1 MAKKIFSRIGQ
12 FILVIVAVSFFS
24 FSLVYLAPGDAAEI
38 LTNVQGEGASREVV
52 EEMREQMGLN
62 DPFWVQ
68 YGRWVKNALCGDL
81 GVSYKNGHAV
91 TAEISGKFR
100 NTRRL
105 AAIAFAVVVVVAFPL
120 GIVSALRHNK
130 ATDVIVRIITIFGVS
145 MPHFWV
151 ALMLIFILAVKLNLL
166 PVAPSMTTK
175 GMIMPT
181 IALSFDLICVY
192 ARQIRAAILEEMS
205 QQYVTGLRARGIPRK
220 TIMFRNVIPNAM
232 TSIITLLGLTAGTL
246 LSGTAIIEQIL
257 GWPGIGK
264 FTIEAIAYRDYPVIQ
279 AYVVLI
285 TLIYVSINLLVD
297 VLVFLQ
303 NPRARAGANSN

>member
-1 MAKKIFSRIGQ
+1 MIKTIASRLGQ
-12 FILVIVAVSFFS
+12 FILVLFAVTFFS

-38 LTNVQGEGASREVV
+38 ITNVQGEGASREVV

-62 DPFWVQ
+62 DPLLVQ
-68 YGRWVKNALCGDL
+68 YGRWVKNALHGNL

-91 TAEISGKFR
+91 TAEISGKFQ
-100 NTRRL
+100 NTLRL
-105 AAIAFAVVVVVAFPL
+105 ASIAFVVVVLVAFPL
-120 GIVSALRHNK
+120 GILSALRHNK

-166 PVAPSMTTK
+166 PVAPSMTAK
-175 GMIMPT
+175 GMIMPV

-192 ARQIRAAILEEMS
+192 ARQIRAAILEEMN
-205 QQYVTGLRARGIPRK
+205 QQYVTGLRARGIPQK
-220 TIMFRNVIPNAM
+220 TIMFRNVIPNSM

-279 AYVVLI
+279 AYVLLI
-285 TLIYVSINLLVD
+285 TLIYISINLLVD

>member
-1 MAKKIFSRIGQ
+1 MAKRFLSRIGQ

-68 YGRWVKNALCGDL
+68 YGRWVKNALSGDL

-100 NTRRL
+100 NTLRL
-105 AAIAFAVVVVVAFPL
+105 AAIAFVVVVLVAFPL

-166 PVAPSMTTK
+166 PVAPSMTPK
-175 GMIMPT
+175 GMIMPA

-279 AYVVLI
+279 AYVILI
-285 TLIYVSINLLVD
+285 TLIYISINLLVD

>member
-1 MAKKIFSRIGQ
+1 MIKTIASRLGQ
-12 FILVIVAVSFFS
+12 FILVLFAVTFFS

-38 LTNVQGEGASREVV
+38 ITNVQGEGASREVV

-62 DPFWVQ
+62 DPFFVQ
-68 YGRWVKNALCGDL
+68 YGRWVKNALRGDL

-91 TAEISGKFR
+91 TAEISGKFQ
-100 NTRRL
+100 NTLRL
-105 AAIAFAVVVVVAFPL
+105 ASIAFVVVVLVAFPL
-120 GIVSALRHNK
+120 GILSALRHNK

-166 PVAPSMTTK
+166 PVAPSMTVK
-175 GMIMPT
+175 GMIMPV

-192 ARQIRAAILEEMS
+192 ARQIRAAILEEMN
-205 QQYVTGLRARGIPRK
+205 QQYVTGLRARGIPQK
-220 TIMFRNVIPNAM
+220 TIMFRNVIPNSM

-279 AYVVLI
+279 AYVLLI
-285 TLIYVSINLLVD
+285 TLIYISINLLVD

-303 NPRARAGANSN
+303 NPRARAGANTN

>member
-100 NTRRL
+100 NTLRL

>member
-1 MAKKIFSRIGQ
+1 MIKTIASRLGQ
-12 FILVIVAVSFFS
+12 FILVLFAVTFFS

-62 DPFWVQ
+62 DPFLVQ
-68 YGRWVKNALCGDL
+68 YGRWVKNALHGDL

-91 TAEISGKFR
+91 TAEISGKFS
-100 NTRRL
+100 NTLRL
-105 AAIAFAVVVVVAFPL
+105 ASIAFVVVVLIAFPL
-120 GIVSALRHNK
+120 GIISALRHNK

-166 PVAPSMTTK
+166 PVAPSMTPK
-175 GMIMPT
+175 GMIMPV

-220 TIMFRNVIPNAM
+220 TIMFRNVIPNSM

-279 AYVVLI
+279 AYVLLI
-285 TLIYVSINLLVD
+285 TLIYISINLLVD
-297 VLVFLQ
+297 MLVFLQ
-303 NPRARAGANSN
+303 NPRARAGANTN

>member
-1 MAKKIFSRIGQ
+1 MIKTIASRLGQ
-12 FILVIVAVSFFS
+12 FILVLFAVTFFS

-62 DPFWVQ
+62 DPFLVQ
-68 YGRWVKNALCGDL
+68 YGRWVKNALHGDL
-81 GVSYKNGHAV
+81 GISYKNGHAV
-91 TAEISGKFR
+91 TAEISGKFS
-100 NTRRL
+100 NTLRL
-105 AAIAFAVVVVVAFPL
+105 ASIAFVVVVLVAFPL
-120 GIVSALRHNK
+120 GIISALRHNK

-166 PVAPSMTTK
+166 PVAPSMTPK
-175 GMIMPT
+175 GMIMPV

-220 TIMFRNVIPNAM
+220 TIMFRNVIPNSM

-279 AYVVLI
+279 AYVLLI
-285 TLIYVSINLLVD
+285 TLIYISINLLVD

-303 NPRARAGANSN
+303 NPRARAGANTN

>member
-1 MAKKIFSRIGQ
+1 MIKTIASRLGQ
-12 FILVIVAVSFFS
+12 FILVLFAVTFFS

-62 DPFWVQ
+62 DPFLVQ
-68 YGRWVKNALCGDL
+68 YGRWVKNALHGDL

-91 TAEISGKFR
+91 TAEISGKFS
-100 NTRRL
+100 NTLRL
-105 AAIAFAVVVVVAFPL
+105 ASIAFVVVVLVAFPL
-120 GIVSALRHNK
+120 GIISALRHNK

-166 PVAPSMTTK
+166 PVAPSMTPK
-175 GMIMPT
+175 GMIMPV

-220 TIMFRNVIPNAM
+220 TIMFRNVIPNSM

-279 AYVVLI
+279 AYVLLI
-285 TLIYVSINLLVD
+285 TLIYISINLLVD

-303 NPRARAGANSN
+303 NPRARAGANTN

>member
-1 MAKKIFSRIGQ
+1 MIKTIASRLGQ
-12 FILVIVAVSFFS
+12 FILVLFAVTFFS

-62 DPFWVQ
+62 DPFLVQ
-68 YGRWVKNALCGDL
+68 YGRWVKNALHGDL
-81 GVSYKNGHAV
+81 GISYKNGHAV
-91 TAEISGKFR
+91 TAEISGKFS
-100 NTRRL
+100 NTLRL
-105 AAIAFAVVVVVAFPL
+105 ASIAFVVVVLIAFPL
-120 GIVSALRHNK
+120 GIISALRHNK

-166 PVAPSMTTK
+166 PVAPSMTPK
-175 GMIMPT
+175 GMIMPV

-220 TIMFRNVIPNAM
+220 TIMFRNVIPNSM

-279 AYVVLI
+279 AYVLLI
-285 TLIYVSINLLVD
+285 TLIYISINLLVD

-303 NPRARAGANSN
+303 NPRARAGANTN

>member
-100 NTRRL
+100 NTLRL

-264 FTIEAIAYRDYPVIQ
+264 FMIEAIAYRDYPVIQ

>member
-1 MAKKIFSRIGQ
+1 MIGRILSRLGQ
-12 FILVIVAVSFFS
+12 FILVLFAVSFFS

-62 DPFWVQ
+62 DPFLVQ
-68 YGRWVKNALCGDL
+68 YGRWVKNALHGDL

-100 NTRRL
+100 NTLRL
-105 AAIAFAVVVVVAFPL
+105 ASIAFVVVVLVAFPL
-120 GIVSALRHNK
+120 GIISALKHNK
-130 ATDVIVRIITIFGVS
+130 AADIIVRIITIFGVS

-175 GMIMPT
+175 GMIMPV

-205 QQYVTGLRARGIPRK
+205 QQYVTGLRARGIPRR
-220 TIMFRNVIPNAM
+220 TIMFRNVIPNSM

-279 AYVVLI
+279 AYVLLI
-285 TLIYVSINLLVD
+285 TLIYISINLLVD

-303 NPRARAGANSN
+303 NPRARAGANTN